1 MNEKSPNKPFLLLLF
16 LLLLFGDWEEKR
28 RVFCFF
34 VEKEKPKIK
43 KKNQKSLLSFFGLH
57 FLVTRATR
65 EEKKAISS
73 CSQTAFLSPGPSVVE
88 EDLEDLE
95 DVHHRGDV

>member
-1 MNEKSPNKPFLLLLF
+1 
-16 LLLLFGDWEEKR
+16 LLLFGDDWEEKR
-28 RVFCFF
+28 RRVFVFF

-43 KKNQKSLLSFFGLH
+43 KKNQNLFSP
-57 FLVTRATR
+57 FLGFTFSSRGQQTR